1 MTKHRFAP
9 RRAGGPAS
17 AIARLVGGLQ
27 PTSQLAEVQRVWPAA
42 VGAALAARATPTA
55 ARDGVVSVTCES
67 AVWAHELTLMAG
79 ELIALLDAELGA
91 GTVRELRC
99 SATPG
104 GAWLRPA

>member
-1 MTKHRFAP
+1 MKHRFAP
-9 RRAGGPAS
+9 RRVGGARG
-17 AIARLVGGLQ
+17 AIGRLVGDLQ
-27 PTSQLAEVQRVWPAA
+27 PASLLAEVQRVWPEA

-79 ELIALLDAELGA
+79 ELIALLDARLGA

-99 SATPG
+99 TAAPG
-104 GAWLRPA
+104 RAWVRPD